1 MDFSGEMEIFWQQEK
16 KRRRSEKKC
25 DFGIIATMLGARFL
39 KRLRL
44 THYIFIGFFLGIA
57 SAWIFGEGILPVAEP
72 LAEIFLRLL
81 RMAIMPLIVT
91 SIISGVVSVG
101 TAAGLGRLGLKTF
114 VYYTTSSLM
123 AILTGQILVNL
134 LKPGVGAEIG
144 LETAPAQIAASEQ
157 SFSDLLLHIIPEN
170 PFQALAQGDVL
181 PIIFFSILFGYF
193 VTRLKG
199 KSRTQLTD
207 FFQAAFETMLKL
219 TLFVVW
225 SAPLGVFGI
234 LARIVSQTGFQSFK
248 SLSFYFV
255 IVLAGLSI
263 HVSVNLP
270 FLLLAVG
277 RVNPLKHYKGMSPAL
292 LTAFSTCSTIVT
304 LPLTMRAVTGNSRVS
319 QKIANFVLP
328 IGATV
333 NMDGTALYE
342 CVATIFIAQVYGFHL
357 TFGAQLVIVFTALLA
372 SIGAASVPMSG
383 LVMMSIILK
392 AVGLPLEGVAIILAV
407 DRILDMFRTTVNVLS
422 DSCGAVI
429 VARLEGE
436 SLKGMGTPVE
446 DV

>member
-1 MDFSGEMEIFWQQEK
+1 M
-16 KRRRSEKKC
+16 
-25 DFGIIATMLGARFL
+25 APMLALRLL
-39 KRLRL
+39 KRLTL
-44 THYIFIGFFLGIA
+44 THYIFIGFFLGIFGG
-57 SAWIFGEGILPVAEP
+57 WIFGDGILP
-72 LAEIFLRLL
+72 LAEILAEVFLRLL
-81 RMAIMPLIVT
+81 RMAIMPLIIT

-114 VYYTTSSLM
+114 GYYITSSLL
-123 AILTGQILVNL
+123 AIVTGQILVNL

-144 LETAPAQIAASEQ
+144 LAATPGQIAASEQ

-170 PFQALAQGDVL
+170 PFQAMAQGDVL
-181 PIIFFSILFGYF
+181 PVIFFSILFGYF
-193 VTRLKG
+193 ITRLKARP
-199 KSRTQLTD
+199 KAQLTD
-207 FFQAAFETMLKL
+207 FFQAAFETMMKL

-234 LARIVSQTGFQSFK
+234 LARIVSQTGFEAFK

-255 IVLAGLSI
+255 IVIIGLAI
-263 HVSVNLP
+263 HAFVNLP
-270 FLLLAVG
+270 LLLTFVG
-277 RVNPLKHYKGMSPAL
+277 RVNPVKHYKGMYSAL
-292 LTAFSTCSTIVT
+292 LMAFSTCSTMVT
-304 LPLTMRAVTGNSRVS
+304 LPLTMKAVTGNSRVS

-357 TFGAQLVIVFTALLA
+357 TFGAQLIIVFTALLA

-383 LVMMSIILK
+383 MVMMSIILN

-407 DRILDMFRTTVNVLS
+407 DRILDMFRTMVNVLS

-446 DV
+446 DG